1 MSEFKYT
8 EQSIQK
14 CLNGFFASWKY
25 NVDNLY
31 VFPWESDKLIWTKAG
46 YIYEFEIKISRAD
59 YRNDFKHKADKHLL
73 FSSKIEKQP
82 EMLQQDLFANLQKR
96 EQKKYPQ
103 ITAEQVKRRCYP
115 ENTKLPNYFYYAV
128 PKGMIDADEVPE
140 YVGLIWIEGE
150 HLFRV
155 IKKAPC
161 LHKEKYTDAQ
171 LNLGEKFY
179 YNWETAKR
187 TLKQVEENVKYYKAQ
202 LNLELAAKGQEC
214 TYEEL
219 QRKLKDVERSSGY
232 WKTMY
237 LTMVEG
243 ADYNSIE
250 RRMLIKK
257 IKEFDP
263 QFDYSAFMKDVDEK
277 YKEIYPNRK

>member
-1 MSEFKYT
+1 MATQLT
-8 EQSIQK
+8 EKKIQK
-14 CLNGFFASWKY
+14 ILNGFFCTYKY
-25 NVDNLY
+25 SVDNLY

-73 FSSKIEKQP
+73 FSSKIKKQP
-82 EMLQQDLFANLQKR
+82 ESLQQDLFANLQKR

-103 ITAEQVKRRCYP
+103 ITVEQAKRRCYP
-115 ENTKLPNYFYYAV
+115 ENTKLPNYFYYVV
-128 PKGMIDADEVPE
+128 PEGLIRVEEVPE
-140 YVGLIWIEGE
+140 YAGLIWIQDDW
-150 HLFRV
+150 FCV
-155 IKKAPC
+155 KKKAPC

-187 TLKQVEENVKYYKAQ
+187 TLKQVEENVKYHKAQ
-202 LNLELAAKGQEC
+202 LDLELAAKGQEC

-232 WKTMY
+232 WETMY

-243 ADYNSIE
+243 ADYNSVE
-250 RRMLIKK
+250 RRLLISK
-257 IKEFDP
+257 IKELYP
-263 QFDYSAFMKDVDEK
+263 RFDYSAFMKEVDEK
-277 YKEIYPNRK
+277 YKEKYPDRSI

>member
-31 VFPWESDKLIWTKAG
+31 VFPWESDKLLWTKAG

-59 YRNDFKHKADKHLL
+59 YKNDFKHKADKHLL
-73 FSSKIEKQP
+73 FSSKIEKP

-128 PKGMIDADEVPE
+128 PKGMIQVDEVPE
-140 YVGLIWIEGE
+140 YAGLIWIEDE
-150 HLFRV
+150 HLFR
-155 IKKAPC
+155 IMKKAPC

-179 YNWETAKR
+179 YNWQT
-187 TLKQVEENVKYYKAQ
+187 TKQVLRNAEKNTEYYKAQ
-202 LNLELAAKGQEC
+202 LQHEIESKGHECSWDELKSEVEKWKREAKIKANL
-214 TYEEL
+214 
-219 QRKLKDVERSSGY
+219 
-232 WKTMY
+232 Y

-250 RRMLIKK
+250 RRMLIQK

-263 QFDYSAFMKDVDEK
+263 NFDYTAFMKEVDKK
-277 YKEIYPNRK
+277 YKERYPNRK